1 MTVKCM
7 YGDPEER
14 FMKQETLDL
23 QDAIQYFVNLN
34 DDFFMEDEE

>member
-1 MTVKCM
+1 M
-7 YGDPEER
+7 YGHEDER

-34 DDFFMEDEE
+34 DDFFEEDEE